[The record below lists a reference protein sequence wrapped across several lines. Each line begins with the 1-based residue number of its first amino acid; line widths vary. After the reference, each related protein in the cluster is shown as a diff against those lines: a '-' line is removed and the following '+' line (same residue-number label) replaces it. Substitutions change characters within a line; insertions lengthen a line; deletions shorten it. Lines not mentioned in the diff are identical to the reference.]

1 MQGARRAREPPPD
14 RAARP
19 APSAAP
25 LQASN
30 NLVLDESERSLHD
43 ALCVLRCLVK
53 QRFPTPGGGAPEMQL
68 SYQLSKW
75 ANGLEGMHQYC
86 VRAYAEAMEVVP
98 YTLAENAGL
107 NAIQVVTELRNRHSQ
122 GESAAGINVRKG
134 RITNIMEENVIVP
147 LLVHTSAITLAT
159 ECVRLI
165 LKIDDIVI
173 TR

>member
-1 MQGARRAREPPPD
+1 MG
-14 RAARP
+14 
-19 APSAAP
+19 SAAGI
-25 LQASN
+25 N
-30 NLVLDESERSLHD
+30 VRKGRITNIMEEN
-43 ALCVLRCLVK
+43 
-53 QRFPTPGGGAPEMQL
+53 APEMQV

-165 LKIDDIVI
+165 LKIDD
-173 TR
+173 